1 MTKPR
6 VFIGSSVEGL
16 NVAYAVQQNLLHD
29 AEVTVWDQGV
39 FELSRTTIEALTK
52 ALEENDFAVFVF
64 SPDDLTRI
72 RNTSTP
78 TVRDNVL
85 FEFGLFIGRL
95 GRDRVYFL
103 LPCGGDLHLPTDLL
117 GITSGRYETQRSDGS
132 MQAATGPVCH
142 QIRTQMRALGSVPSR
157 VATVS
162 SGETEAVATTGRR
175 SWIQEYFENKFDAA
189 KTMLEVELS
198 TQTGEDAIATQVWIL
213 MCELRLRNDGDTRK
227 ITELAL
233 QHCDSPRIQVL
244 VASVLRL
251 ARYTNRAME
260 ILLAAKSA
268 FPRDASIT
276 QAIARCHGDAADNTR
291 AIAELQQFGPDN
303 FPDIAID
310 LAEAFEREEKLE
322 DALHVIQRC
331 HANHPSHK
339 ALRFKYAR
347 LAQEL
352 DKPAIALALLNS
364 LRYEDPGSIE
374 YWGYLG
380 NSCLQ
385 LDLYD
390 MALFSYRS
398 AEQLMTPAQGSQ
410 WIVSN
415 IGNLFNNK
423 GLPTEACTY
432 LRRALKFDSFSEYAH
447 DRMAG
452 ALKKKAEE
460 EKQFEKMCT
469 DGKRQIREA
478 EIQIL
483 SSVAALPA
491 VAHGLLSLVSPTE
504 TSTHGNGAVGM
515 GTDFES

>member
-39 FELSRTTIEALTK
+39 FELSKTTIETLSK

-64 SPDDLTRI
+64 SPDDLVRI
-72 RNTSTP
+72 RSMSTLA
-78 TVRDNVL
+78 VRDNVL

-103 LPCGGDLHLPTDLL
+103 LPMVGELHLPTDLL
-117 GITSGRYETQRSDGS
+117 GITPGRYESQRSDGS

-142 QIRTQMRALGSVPSR
+142 QIRTQMKTIGSVPGR
-157 VATVS
+157 AATVP
-162 SGETEAVATTGRR
+162 SGETEAVTTTVRR
-175 SWIQEYFENKFDAA
+175 SWIQDYFEEKFDAA
-189 KTMLEVELS
+189 KVTLEAESS
-198 TQTGEDAIATQVWIL
+198 TQTGEDAAATRVWIL
-213 MCELRLRNDGDTRK
+213 SCELRLRNDGDTRPL
-227 ITELAL
+227 TDLASR
-233 QHCDSPRIQVL
+233 HSDSPRIQVL
-244 VASVLRL
+244 VATMLRIE
-251 ARYTNRAME
+251 RYTSKAIE

-276 QAIARCHGDAADNTR
+276 QAIARCHGDAADNTS
-291 AIAELQQFGPDN
+291 AIAELEQFGPDS

-310 LAEAFEREEKLE
+310 LAEVLERDEKLE

-331 HANHPSHK
+331 HANHPAHK
-339 ALRFKYAR
+339 GIRLKYAR

-352 DKPAIALALLNS
+352 EKPYIALALLNS
-364 LRYEDPGSIE
+364 LKREDQKSIE

-380 NSCLQ
+380 NSCLE

-398 AEQLMTPAQGSQ
+398 AEQLMTPEQGSQ
-410 WIVSN
+410 WIISN

-423 GLPTEACTY
+423 ELPTEACNY
-432 LRRALKFDSFSEYAH
+432 LERALKSDPYSEYAH
-447 DRMAG
+447 DRMAK
-452 ALKKKAEE
+452 ALKKKAAEE
-460 EKQFEKMCT
+460 NKFQRMCAE
-469 DGKRQIREA
+469 GMRQIREA
-478 EIQIL
+478 EMRIL
-483 SSVAALPA
+483 SPETASLGKAEGMLSFNTSVDA
-491 VAHGLLSLVSPTE
+491 
-504 TSTHGNGAVGM
+504 
-515 GTDFES
+515 